1 MKRDN
6 QDINVLFKDLENSPL
21 YREIPCGSTHGFGTT
36 TSIAK
41 LFGILASGGVYK
53 GNQLLSKN
61 AISRLMEPLS
71 VGFDSVL
78 QMDVTYGRGVTLRE
92 VQPVSFILG
101 SVCCI

>member
-6 QDINVLFKDLENSPL
+6 QDISVLFKELENSPL
-21 YREIPCGSTHGFGTT
+21 YREIPCGSTHGFGTA

-53 GNQLLSKN
+53 GKQLLSKN

-92 VQPVSFILG
+92 VQPVSFIHG